1 MTHHPT
7 ISESGLGSWHEAPAV
22 VGATIAAVDTP
33 ALLIDLDAME
43 RNIEEVHSAIHT
55 AGIAVRSHAK
65 AHKCPD
71 IALRQIKAGAIG
83 ICVQKASEAE
93 PFIDMGIKNI
103 LITNEVVGVRK
114 VERVARLAALTH
126 IGLCV
131 DNIVQVHQIGAA
143 ARRHHAAVD
152 VYIEM
157 DVGHGRCGV
166 TSPEAAIELAQAI
179 ATYSPALFF
188 AGLQAYHGTA
198 QHMREPEQRVQ
209 AIRKACVKVN
219 EMKAA
224 LAQAGFP
231 VNAVTGG
238 GTGTYE
244 LEAESGV
251 YTEVQPG
258 SYVLMDN
265 DYKKNTPDADTAILK
280 NTLYV
285 LCTVMSMSP
294 THAVLDGGLKAFA
307 VDSGLPRIITPGWT
321 VKSISDEHTTIVPEA
336 DATPLKVGDKVKLI
350 PGHCDPTV
358 NLHDWIIAFRND
370 KVEELWPVSARGAL
384 F

>member
-1 MTHHPT
+1 MTHHPS
-7 ISESGLGSWHEAPAV
+7 ISETGLGSWKNAPAV
-22 VGATIAAVDTP
+22 IGAAVAAIDTP

-43 RNIEEVHSAIHT
+43 RNIEEVHSAIQT

-71 IALRQIKAGAIG
+71 IALRQVKAGAVG

-93 PFIDMGIKNI
+93 PFIDVGIKNI

-126 IGLCV
+126 MGLCV

-143 ARRHHAAVD
+143 ARRHHVAID

-166 TSPEAAIELAQAI
+166 TSADAAIEIAEAI
-179 ATYSPALFF
+179 ATYSPALVF

-198 QHMREPEQRVQ
+198 QHMREPEQRIQ
-209 AIRKACVKVN
+209 AIQKACSRVK
-219 EMKAA
+219 EMIAA
-224 LAQAGFP
+224 LGAAGFA

-265 DYKKNTPDADTAILK
+265 DYQKNTPDNDMPILK
-280 NTLYV
+280 NALYA
-285 LCTVMSMSP
+285 LCTVMSVSP
-294 THAVLDGGLKAFA
+294 THAVLDAGLKAFA
-307 VDSGLPRIITPGWT
+307 VDSGLPKITTPGWT
-321 VKSISDEHTTIVPEA
+321 VQSISDEHTTIVSENG
-336 DATPLKVGDKVKLI
+336 ATALKVGDKVKLI

-358 NLHDWIIAFRND
+358 NLHDWLIAVRND

>member
-1 MTHHPT
+1 MTHHPS
-7 ISESGLGSWHEAPAV
+7 ISESGLGNWHDAPAL
-22 VGATIAAVDTP
+22 VGANVSAIDTP
-33 ALLIDLDAME
+33 ALLVDLDAME
-43 RNIEEVHSAIHT
+43 KNMAEVHAVIQT

-71 IALRQIKAGAIG
+71 IALRQIQAGAVG

-93 PFIDMGIKNI
+93 PFIEVGVKNI

-114 VERVARLAALTH
+114 VERVARLAAH
-126 IGLCV
+126 AHMGLCV
-131 DNIVQVHQIGAA
+131 DNVVQVHQIGAA
-143 ARRHHAAVD
+143 ARRHHVAVD

-166 TSPEAAIELAQAI
+166 TSHAAAIEVAQAI
-179 ATYSPALFF
+179 ATYSPSLVF
-188 AGLQAYHGTA
+188 AGLQAYHGAA
-198 QHMREPEQRVQ
+198 QHMREPAQRKQ
-209 AIRKACVKVN
+209 TFAQTTTRVK
-219 EMKAA
+219 EMIAA
-224 LAQAGFP
+224 LKQAGYE

-244 LEAESGV
+244 LEADSGV

-265 DYKKNTPDADTAILK
+265 DYIKNTLDSDTPILN

-285 LCTVMSMSP
+285 LCTVMSMCP
-294 THAVLDGGLKAFA
+294 THAVLDGGLKTFA
-307 VDSGLPRIITPGWT
+307 VDSGLPKIITPGWV
-321 VKSISDEHTTIVPEA
+321 VKSISDEHTTIVPVP

-358 NLHDWIIAFRND
+358 NLHDWIVAIRKD
-370 KVEELWPVSARGAL
+370 TVEELWPISARGAL

>member
-1 MTHHPT
+1 MTHHPS
-7 ISESGLGSWHEAPAV
+7 ISESGVGSWHDAPAI
-22 VGATIAAVDTP
+22 VGAAISAIDTP
-33 ALLIDLDAME
+33 ALLVDLDALE
-43 RNIEEVHSAIHT
+43 KNLAEVHAVIQT
-55 AGIAVRSHAK
+55 AGISVRSHAK

-71 IALRQIKAGAIG
+71 IALRQIKGGAVG

-93 PFIDMGIKNI
+93 PFIEVGVKNI
-103 LITNEVVGVRK
+103 LITNEVIGVRK
-114 VERVARLAALTH
+114 VERVARLAAH
-126 IGLCV
+126 AHMGLCV
-131 DNIVQVHQIGAA
+131 DNIVGVHQIGAA
-143 ARRHHAAVD
+143 ARRHNVAID

-166 TSPEAAIELAQAI
+166 SSPAAAIELAQAI
-179 ATYSPALFF
+179 ATYSPALVF

-198 QHMREPEQRVQ
+198 QHMRQPEE
-209 AIRKACVKVN
+209 RKQTI
-219 EMKAA
+219 KAA
-224 LAQAGFP
+224 CARVKEMISALNTAGFT

-244 LEAESGV
+244 LEAESGI

-265 DYKKNTPDADTAILK
+265 DYHKNTPDIDTPALI
-280 NTLYV
+280 NTLHV
-285 LCTVMSMSP
+285 LCTVLSMNAS
-294 THAVLDGGLKAFA
+294 HAVLDGGLKTFA
-307 VDSGLPRIITPGWT
+307 VDSGLPRITTPGWS
-321 VKSISDEHTTIVPEA
+321 VKGCSDEHTVIVPEQGV
-336 DATPLKVGDKVKLI
+336 TPLKVGDKVLLI

-358 NLHDWIIAFRND
+358 NLHDWIVAVRNE

>member
-1 MTHHPT
+1 MTHHPS
-7 ISESGLGSWHEAPAV
+7 ISESGLGNWHEAPAAI
-22 VGATIAAVDTP
+22 GAAIAAIDTP
-33 ALLIDLDAME
+33 ALIVDLDALE
-43 RNIEEVHSAIHT
+43 KNLAEVHAIIQT

-71 IALRQIKAGAIG
+71 IALRQIQAGAVG

-93 PFIDMGIKNI
+93 PFIEVGIKNI

-114 VERVARLAALTH
+114 VERVARLAAHAH

-143 ARRHHAAVD
+143 ARRHHAAID

-166 TSPEAAIELAQAI
+166 TSTQAAIEIAQAI
-179 ATYSPALFF
+179 ATYSPALNF
-188 AGLQAYHGTA
+188 AGLQAYHGKA
-198 QHMREPEQRVQ
+198 QHMREPAERKQTIAAACARV
-209 AIRKACVKVN
+209 K
-219 EMKAA
+219 EMISA
-224 LAQAGFP
+224 LNAAGFE

-244 LEAESGV
+244 LEAESGI

-265 DYKKNTPDADTAILK
+265 DYHQNTLDTDTPVLK
-280 NTLYV
+280 NTLHV
-285 LCTVMSMSP
+285 LCTVISVSAA
-294 THAVLDGGLKAFA
+294 HAVLDGGLKTFA
-307 VDSGLPRIITPGWT
+307 VDSGLPKITTPGWT
-321 VKSISDEHTTIVPEA
+321 VTSISDEHTIVSP
-336 DATPLKVGDKVKLI
+336 DASASPLKVGDKVMLI

-358 NLHDWIIAFRND
+358 NLHDWIIAIRRD